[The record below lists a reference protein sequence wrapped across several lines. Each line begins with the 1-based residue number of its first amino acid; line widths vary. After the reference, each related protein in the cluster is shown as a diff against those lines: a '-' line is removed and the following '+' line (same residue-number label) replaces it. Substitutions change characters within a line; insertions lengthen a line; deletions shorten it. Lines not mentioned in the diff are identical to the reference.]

1 MCCAV
6 CAESNSVLA
15 STKLCASMVEMV
27 KLKLKLKLK
36 LKVWTVTNGA
46 LTMDG
51 F

>member
-1 MCCAV
+1 
-6 CAESNSVLA
+6 
-15 STKLCASMVEMV
+15 MVEMV